1 MITPTLSVFPL
12 TPSAKDAT
20 GVPFGVVV
28 QPLAPLYDEAAD
40 EVAEEDLEHVDEV
53 ARCESCFAYIN
64 PFCAFLRS
72 NWRCSLCGTLN
83 PLTKRYAE
91 SGDRSSL
98 PELAEAAVEL
108 TLGNDA
114 SPQPP
119 VCIAMVDVSGGDDAF
134 LETARAG
141 LHAAV
146 AALCESA
153 PTTLFGI
160 IEFSDLIG
168 AHLLTSAVPYV
179 KLLPLPA
186 EGEPEMPL
194 LEVAA
199 WSKQLTAVGSGAA
212 RIGASIEALRSRSVK
227 PGQERRCGL
236 GPALREVLDALSNGP
251 DDELLG
257 TISGFDSVR
266 LLLMLGGP
274 PNYGDGKLP
283 PAKPS
288 GGGGGGA
295 AGGARRQPTAG
306 RSTAAAAAAGDALRL
321 MDMEA
326 ALEALEG
333 GEVGGGGS
341 GEGGGGRG
349 GGGGVGGGVGGTDA
363 EAVEEAEMAVS
374 RPRKEARLYEQLG
387 EDAAALGVAISL
399 FCVAPEGGG
408 ANGGGSELAA
418 LRALPLRSGGLLNF
432 YAGGVSSAVEASALT
447 DDVYKQLAA
456 PYGSQ
461 LLVRLRAH
469 SDLHVGRAY
478 GMLEPD
484 AQVAQLYHL
493 AGCHAHTTVGF
504 DLEFASSAGFNLE
517 FEVVPTLQLAVM
529 YTTVVRAT
537 APDGD
542 DGDDGDGDGADA
554 AHPDVAEAFSGRDA
568 PLATS
573 AVATDA
579 KADAAAAAAAT
590 ASPATAVAAS
600 GPLPAGWVSGT
611 DPASGRTYYCNP
623 ARDFT
628 QWERPT
634 APAPARLGAVVATA
648 EAEAAAAAAQKRA
661 AAAAARGPGWVV
673 VRRMRLHTVQLRVA
687 RTTRQVLE
695 SVQPEPMMC
704 LLAHKVMRA
713 AVDEGFREGRLLL
726 QDWLVVLLAKH
737 VVATHASE
745 ADAAQPE
752 SLVAPLRPVPRW
764 VFALLRG
771 PLLSSNTPLSPDLR
785 HVSVDGRVALLALYS
800 SLPPACLLTAVH
812 PRLYPYQSAE
822 ARPTAP
828 LPLSWT
834 ALRASGCRLFLLDAY
849 TTLFVYLAAPPLA
862 APPGS
867 TAPPTAGPPPPPT
880 GAAPPPPAAAPDA
893 PPPPPPDDVEF
904 PPSKR
909 SVLWRHVAKIKSAQL
924 QTPKV
929 VVCRHGTAD
938 GAAFEAHLIED
949 LPGGAPRG
957 GRGSYTFG
965 QFVDWNQQELADAIN
980 DYRPEARD
988 DYAY

>member
-1 MITPTLSVFPL
+1 MRVSVAGVRALLTKAVAVQKMISPTLATFPL
-12 TPSAKDAT
+12 TPSAKDAA

-28 QPLAPLYDEAAD
+28 QPLAPLTDEAG
-40 EVAEEDLEHVDEV
+40 EEPGEEDLEHVDEV
-53 ARCESCFAYIN
+53 ARCESCLGYIN
-64 PFCAFLRS
+64 PYCAFLRS
-72 NWRCSLCGTLN
+72 HWRCALCGTLN
-83 PLTKRYAE
+83 QLTKRYAD
-91 SGDRSSL
+91 SGDRTSL

-134 LETARAG
+134 LETAKAG

-160 IEFSDLIG
+160 IEFSDLVG

-179 KLLPLPA
+179 KMLPLPA

-251 DDELLG
+251 DDDMLG
-257 TISGFDSVR
+257 TTSGFDSVR

-283 PAKPS
+283 PARPS
-288 GGGGGGA
+288 GA
-295 AGGARRQPTAG
+295 AGARRQPPPTSQPRSAGGGAG
-306 RSTAAAAAAGDALRL
+306 RSAAAAADASRL

-326 ALEALEG
+326 ALEALEVGEG
-333 GEVGGGGS
+333 GGGGGS
-341 GEGGGGRG
+341 GEGGGGG
-349 GGGGVGGGVGGTDA
+349 GGGGGICGINA
-363 EAVEEAEMAVS
+363 EAVEEAELAVS
-374 RPRKEARLYEQLG
+374 RPRKEAQLYEQLG

-399 FCVAPEGGG
+399 FCVAPDGGG
-408 ANGGGSELAA
+408 ASELAA

-432 YAGGVSSAVEASALT
+432 YAGGVGSPADASALT

-504 DLEFASSAGFNLE
+504 DLEFASSSGFNLE
-517 FEVVPTLQLAVM
+517 YEVVPTLQLAVM

-537 APDGD
+537 TPGDEEEEEDDD
-542 DGDDGDGDGADA
+542 DGDEPAAAAADGTQPKDG
-554 AHPDVAEAFSGRDA
+554 
-568 PLATS
+568 
-573 AVATDA
+573 A
-579 KADAAAAAAAT
+579 KADTAAAAAAA
-590 ASPATAVAAS
+590 AAGGVAATAAAAS
-600 GPLPAGWVSGT
+600 GPLPAGWVSGV

-628 QWERPT
+628 QWERPIE
-634 APAPARLGAVVATA
+634 PAPARLGAIVATA
-648 EAEAAAAAAQKRA
+648 EADAAAHKR
-661 AAAAARGPGWVV
+661 AAARGPGWVV

-687 RTTRQVLE
+687 RTTRQILE
-695 SVQPEPMMC
+695 GVQPEPMMC

-752 SLVAPLRPVPRW
+752 SLLAPLQPVPRW

-771 PLLSSNTPLSPDLR
+771 PLLSSNTPLSPR

-822 ARPTAP
+822 ERPTAP
-828 LPLSWT
+828 LPLSWA
-834 ALRASGCRLFLLDAY
+834 ALRGSGCRLFLLDAY
-849 TTLFVYLAAPPLA
+849 TTLYVYLAAPPSTT
-862 APPGS
+862 APPAAGP
-867 TAPPTAGPPPPPT
+867 PPTAG
-880 GAAPPPPAAAPDA
+880 AAPAPPAA
-893 PPPPPPDDVEF
+893 PPPDDVEF
-904 PPSKR
+904 PPSKQ
-909 SVLWRHVAKIKSAQL
+909 SVLWRHVTKIKSAQL

-929 VVCRHGTAD
+929 VVCRYGTAD

-949 LPGGAPRG
+949 LPGGAQRG
-957 GRGSYTFG
+957 GKGSGYTFE
-965 QFVDWNQQELADAIN
+965 QFVDWNQQELADAIV
-980 DYRPEARD
+980 DYRPEARPD
-988 DYAY
+988 GDYAY